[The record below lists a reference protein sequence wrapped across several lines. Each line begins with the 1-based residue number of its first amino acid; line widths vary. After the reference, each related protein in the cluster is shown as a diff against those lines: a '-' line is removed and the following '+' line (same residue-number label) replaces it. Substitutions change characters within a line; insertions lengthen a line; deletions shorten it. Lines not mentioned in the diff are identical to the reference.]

1 MGVPGIETF
10 DNKMLRYDNKRSLN
24 RCVRIIARRHRGR
37 SPTAVVVVVN
47 VVVVSVVEQRTTAR
61 IRYVLESIAFARSLN
76 R

>member
-47 VVVVSVVEQRTTAR
+47 VVVMSVVVVVVIVAR
-61 IRYVLESIAFARSLN
+61 RHRVSHSLCP
-76 R
+76 